1 MMSIVWVSL
10 WVVPMIDSWALW
22 YVHIMIVIVIGPDD
36 WQMSTCL
43 WHDVLWLSLWL
54 TDEHCDMMS
63 ILWLS
68 LWFVPMIGR
77 WALWY
82 DVHNYYDCHC
92 DCPHDWQMSTVIW
105 CPYCDCHCDCPH
117 DWQMIAGSGDSSVVR
132 APGSWSKGCGFKSLL
147 ERRENF
153 LLQGQLS
160 VLTLIRYPF
169 HPRVTA
175 VARKRPLSF
184 CQKCRWQVTAKHAY
198 TLCTWLCMKWH
209 GACLYGVRR
218 TRRDWLS
225 LAADSCGTSHASAV
239 STPLR
244 WIFKNAL

>member
-1 MMSIVWVSL
+1 MQQGDRETMGVYVCASARWWREHGVCKLFASRAL
-10 WVVPMIDSWALW
+10 VVAFIDGH
-22 YVHIMIVIVIGPDD
+22 VHLTGCNN
-36 WQMSTCL
+36 CL
-43 WHDVLWLSLWL
+43 TSFHEPLSLPCRCHIDL
-54 TDEHCDMMS
+54 KKMPGAIIVCDF
-63 ILWLS
+63 LS
-68 LWFVPMIGR
+68 PSQSSLYHHFHSSSHHRLADLKAIQSVKQG
-77 WALWY
+77 
-82 DVHNYYDCHC
+82 
-92 DCPHDWQMSTVIW
+92 
-105 CPYCDCHCDCPH
+105 
-117 DWQMIAGSGDSSVVR
+117 GGDSSVVR
-132 APGSWSKGCGFKSLL
+132 APDSWSKGCGFESLL

-169 HPRVTA
+169 HPCVTA
-175 VARKRPLSF
+175 VAHKRPRSF

-198 TLCTWLCMKWH
+198 TLRTWLCMKWH

-225 LAADSCGTSHASAV
+225 VAADSCGTSHASAV